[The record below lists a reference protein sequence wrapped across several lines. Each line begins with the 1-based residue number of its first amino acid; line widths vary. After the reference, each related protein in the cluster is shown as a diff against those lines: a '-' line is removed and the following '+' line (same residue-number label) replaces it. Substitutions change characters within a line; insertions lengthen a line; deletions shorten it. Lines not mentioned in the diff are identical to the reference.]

1 MTMVSTAVPNL
12 QEFLNEHFGNVRVL
26 QEDGECLFCGADIA
40 KALGYSSPQSAL
52 RRHCRR
58 TVKRSTLTS
67 RGDQSLVFITE
78 SDVYRL
84 IIHNNLPSAQ
94 PLKGW
99 VLDDVIPNICS
110 HIITEPVELAKK
122 FIDDPDVAIKFFTV
136 LKNKEK
142 MN

>member
-58 TVKRSTLTS
+58 AVKRSTLTS
-67 RGDQSLVFITE
+67 RGNQSLMFITE

-84 IIHNNLPSAQ
+84 IIHSNLPAAQ
-94 PLKGW
+94 SFEDW
-99 VLDDVIPNICS
+99 VFNNVIPDIVSRVVIDPN
-110 HIITEPVELAKK
+110 ELAKK